1 MSSEGT
7 NSLRDWLRMEGLLA
21 PAVVSPP
28 RPPPIPTFAELPRG
42 SVFGR
47 IRSNLVDF
55 VSASPTPAASWQF
68 AWMFR
73 SAYLRRSFPTRPLLE
88 SVLLHVAMLTFL
100 ISEPLPRSSPARE
113 VSPLEVPRV
122 ERRIIWYTR
131 NDRLPAISPLE
142 PKRPVRRRI
151 PRPPA
156 RVRLEFHP
164 VQTMISKPPQ
174 PDNSRQTIVQPEAP
188 RVQLPKEVRI
198 PNIVAWSPTMVPP
211 PPSVAEGQK
220 QLAQVRVPKLPVPV
234 VSAPTPVPPK
244 LNLPEVSAPEIK
256 VSELPKLPVP
266 PPPVVAETQQQL
278 AQIRVPRMPTPAV
291 SVSIPVPSPPEV
303 SPRADSTGLPTLVAV
318 GVAPAPPPER
328 EEVNVPLGNRAGEF
342 AVSPEGTESSERTES
357 GAARSR
363 TRRTAEEPR
372 PPQWDGQQLAD
383 IRVPNLLVVGDK
395 PPAMAA
401 PTVPNP
407 PEPRSVP
414 PPSAV
419 PAPSQPA
426 GDLKALLA
434 RATRPS
440 LLPEMTRGK
449 MPEPGFFGNR
459 RVYTVSINMP
469 NLSSGSGSWIL
480 RFAELG
486 NNGTEAREEAEIS
499 SPVAVKKVDPQYVP
513 AAIRERVEG
522 SVTLAARILR
532 DGTVS
537 NIAVV
542 QSLDPRLDL
551 SAVQALTLW
560 QFQPARKKGAPV
572 DLEVLVQ
579 IPFRLPAF

>member
-1 MSSEGT
+1 MSSGGT

-21 PAVVSPP
+21 PPVVGPP
-28 RPPPIPTFAELPRG
+28 KPPPIPTFAELPRG
-42 SVFGR
+42 SFFRR
-47 IRSNLVDF
+47 IRSNLVEF
-55 VSASPTPAASWQF
+55 VSASPKPVTSWRF

-73 SAYLRRSFPTRPLLE
+73 SACLRGSFPTRSLLE

-100 ISEPLPRSSPARE
+100 ISEPLPRLSPVRE
-113 VSPLEVPRV
+113 VSPVEVARV
-122 ERRIIWYTR
+122 ERRIIWYTK
-131 NDRLPAISPLE
+131 NDRLPPISPLE
-142 PKRPVRRRI
+142 PKPPVRRRI

-164 VQTMISKPPQ
+164 VQTMISRPPQ

-198 PNIVAWSPTMVPP
+198 PNIVAWSPTIVPP

-244 LNLPEVSAPEIK
+244 LNLPEVSAPEVN
-256 VSELPKLPVP
+256 VSESPKLPVP
-266 PPPVVAETQQQL
+266 PPPVV
-278 AQIRVPRMPTPAV
+278 
-291 SVSIPVPSPPEV
+291 
-303 SPRADSTGLPTLVAV
+303 SPRADSSGLPTLVAV

-328 EEVNVPLGNRAGEF
+328 EEVSVPLGNRAGEF
-342 AVSPEGTESSERTES
+342 AVSPEGTKNSERTEAP
-357 GAARSR
+357 AARSR
-363 TRRTAEEPR
+363 ARRTAEEPR

-401 PTVPNP
+401 PTVPDP
-407 PEPRSVP
+407 PEPRAAP

-537 NIAVV
+537 DIAVV

>member
-1 MSSEGT
+1 
-7 NSLRDWLRMEGLLA
+7 MEGLLA
-21 PAVVSPP
+21 PPVVSPP
-28 RPPPIPTFAELPRG
+28 KPPPIPTFAELPRG
-42 SVFGR
+42 SVFRR
-47 IRSNLVDF
+47 IGSNLVEF
-55 VSASPTPAASWQF
+55 VSASPKSASSWQF

-73 SAYLRRSFPTRPLLE
+73 SAYLRGSFPTRPLLE
-88 SVLLHVAMLTFL
+88 SVLLHVVVLTFW
-100 ISEPLPRSSPARE
+100 ISDPLPRSSPVRE
-113 VSPLEVPRV
+113 VSPVEVPRV
-122 ERRIIWYTR
+122 ERRIIWYTK
-131 NDRLPAISPLE
+131 NDRLPAISPPE
-142 PKRPVRRRI
+142 PKPPVRRKV

-164 VQTMISKPPQ
+164 VQRMISKPPQ

-188 RVQLPKEVRI
+188 RVQLPKEVHI

-211 PPSVAEGQK
+211 PPSVAEGRK

-244 LNLPEVSAPEIK
+244 LNLPEVSAPEVT

-278 AQIRVPRMPTPAV
+278 AQIRVPRMPAPAV
-291 SVSIPVPSPPEV
+291 SLSIPVPPPPEV
-303 SPRADSTGLPTLVAV
+303 SPRADSAALPTLVAV

-342 AVSPEGTESSERTES
+342 AVSPEGTENSGRTLGTES
-357 GAARSR
+357 DAARSR

-372 PPQWDGQQLAD
+372 PPQLEGQQLAD
-383 IRVPNLLVVGDK
+383 IRVPNLLVDGDK

-401 PTVPNP
+401 PTVANP
-407 PEPRSVP
+407 PEPRPVP
-414 PPSAV
+414 PSSTVPST
-419 PAPSQPA
+419 SQPA